1 MSADK
6 SVGTPGA
13 YSSSPTARGTERVA
27 KAVIY
32 ARVSS
37 KEQEASGFSVP
48 SQLKLLQEYA
58 DSKGLDVVH
67 EFTDA
72 ETAGKIGR
80 PQFTEMLRFL
90 ARRPDVRY
98 LLCEKTDRLSRNP
111 QDRVTLRELARDGE
125 LVIVLVKENIELH
138 KGAHSHAWLVF
149 NIMADLSEHFL
160 DNLSEETRK
169 GLLEKAEQGELPAK
183 APFGY
188 RNVTEKIGKREHHF
202 IEPHPQEAQIVKRLL
217 ELYATGDYPITALR
231 KLAHDAGAVGR
242 RSGRPLTRSEVHRI
256 LMNPIYCGEFRWS
269 GRVWPGTHAPI
280 ISRELFERVQAMLAE
295 RRQRPTGTGRLS
307 FAFSGIFTCG
317 RCGCALTAERH
328 VKRLGR
334 SYVYYACS
342 EARGKC
348 EQPYLH
354 EEQLDAIGE
363 ELLRR
368 LQLPAGDLELL
379 RETLHKSS
387 RDEQAYREEQ
397 TKALQ
402 ARFDQLQRRLDQVYD
417 HYVDGLV
424 SREQMVS
431 KIDQWRAEQDDVRRR
446 LEAFKHADRAYV
458 DEAVKFLELAQRAGE
473 AYAVATPE
481 QKREL
486 LACVLSNCTLTGA
499 TPCPTYAKPFCW
511 LVGLGEIVKK
521 G

>member
-1 MSADK
+1 M
-6 SVGTPGA
+6 
-13 YSSSPTARGTERVA
+13 
-27 KAVIY
+27 KAVAY
-32 ARVSS
+32 YRVSS
-37 KEQEASGFSVP
+37 EEQARDGYSLDA
-48 SQLKLLQEYA
+48 QRKALREYA
-58 DSKGLDVVH
+58 ERKSLSIVQ
-67 EFTDA
+67 EFQEV
-72 ETAGKIGR
+72 ETAKTVGR
-80 PQFTEMLRFL
+80 SAFNEMLAYLKRH
-90 ARRPDVRY
+90 PDVTHV
-98 LLCEKTDRLSRNP
+98 LCTQTDRLTRNFG
-111 QDRVTLRELARDGE
+111 DLGTLEALVERRGIVIHCVKDGLVWDQEGQVQQLPTLGMFAVMAKWFIANLRRET
-125 LVIVLVKENIELH
+125 K
-138 KGAHSHAWLVF
+138 
-149 NIMADLSEHFL
+149 
-160 DNLSEETRK
+160 K

-188 RNVTEKIGKREHHF
+188 RNVTEKIGKRERHF
-202 IEPHPQEAQIVKRLL
+202 IEPHPQEAQVVKQLF
-217 ELYATGDYPITALR
+217 ELYVTGDYPITALR
-231 KLAHDAGAVGR
+231 ALAHDAGAVGR

-269 GRVWPGTHAPI
+269 GRTWPGTHTPI
-280 ISRELFERVQAMLAE
+280 ISRDLFQRVQAMLAE
-295 RRQRPTGTGRLS
+295 RRQRPVGAARLS
-307 FAFSGIFTCG
+307 FAFRGIFTCG
-317 RCGCALTAERH
+317 RCGSTFTPERH
-328 VKRLGR
+328 VKRSGR

-342 EARGKC
+342 EGRGKC
-348 EQPYLH
+348 PQPYLR

-363 ELLRR
+363 ALLRR
-368 LQLPAGDLELL
+368 LHLPPDDLELL

-387 RDEQAYREEQ
+387 QDEQAYREEQ

-402 ARFDQLQRRLDQVYD
+402 ARYEQLQRRLDQVYD

-446 LEAFKHADRAYV
+446 LEAYKQADRAYV

-473 AYAVATPE
+473 AYVVATPE

-486 LACVLSNCTLTGA
+486 LACVLSNCTLTDA